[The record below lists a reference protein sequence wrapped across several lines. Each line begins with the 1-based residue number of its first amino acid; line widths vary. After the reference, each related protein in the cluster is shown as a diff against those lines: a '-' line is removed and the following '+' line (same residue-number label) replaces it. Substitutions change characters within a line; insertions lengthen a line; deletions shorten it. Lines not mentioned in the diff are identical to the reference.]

1 MPDKQISK
9 LFRLLLY
16 AALGILGTFLLLKFV
31 LPWTAPFIVAFLTAM
46 CLEPAIKYTEKYISA
61 KRWLISAILTFSFLS
76 LLFFC
81 GQFIVVRAIN
91 ALSDF
96 ITNLPK
102 TLSGI
107 SNSLG
112 WLNRRIYAYINST
125 PESVRKYL
133 ESALENILLS
143 IQQLPGELS
152 GTAIKLLTNIAS
164 YMPKI
169 LLFIGTYAVGVFF
182 ISSRYGEV
190 RSFLLRQ
197 IPEKHRSRFTRFK
210 TGIFGTLAKWLKAQL
225 MLIGVTFL
233 ELTAGFMFLKIEQ
246 PLLIALVV
254 ALIDAL
260 PVLGVGTVLLPWAVL
275 KLITGSTTMAIGLI
289 ILYAAVTLIH
299 SLLEPKLVGSQLGL
313 HPVAT
318 LLAMYIGFSSIG
330 ILGMILFPMG
340 LIILKKLND
349 DNIIKLWR

>member
-1 MPDKQISK
+1 MSDKLIYK
-9 LFRLLLY
+9 LLRLILY
-16 AALGILGTFLLLKFV
+16 AALGVLGIFILFKYI
-31 LPWTAPFIVAFLTAM
+31 LPWTSPFILAFITAM
-46 CLEPAIKYTEKYISA
+46 LLEPIIRYAEKHIPI
-61 KRWLISAILTFSFLS
+61 KRWLISTAVTIIFLALIIFSGH
-76 LLFFC
+76 LL
-81 GQFIVVRAIN
+81 ITKAAS

-96 ITNLPK
+96 ISDLPNA
-102 TLSGI
+102 LSGI
-107 SNSLG
+107 TDSLG
-112 WLNRRIYAYINST
+112 WMQDKIYSYIDNAPSDIR
-125 PESVRKYL
+125 EYL
-133 ESALENILLS
+133 ESALDSILLS

-152 GTAIKLLTNIAS
+152 GTVFNFITNLIS

-197 IPEKHRSRFTRFK
+197 IPKSHQHKLSKLK
-210 TGIFGTLAKWLKAQL
+210 TGIFGTLAKWLKAQM

-233 ELTAGFMFLKIEQ
+233 ELTAGFILLRIEH
-246 PLLIALVV
+246 PLLIALAV
-254 ALIDAL
+254 AFIDAL

-275 KLITGSTTMAIGLI
+275 KLITGNTTMAIGLI
-289 ILYAAVTLIH
+289 VLYAAVTLIH

-330 ILGMILFPMG
+330 IIGMILFPMG
-340 LIILKKLND
+340 LIILKTLND